1 MQNAVWTYQNT
12 MGLFRQGRYLL
23 LLTAAINL
31 CASIWLVGFGAC
43 LGFTLRPHCQ
53 DFLRICGT
61 IPISSSNMGFTRAWA
76 PMPKDIS
83 LTLGWCV
90 LLDWFAGCFAEWH
103 NFRCYPMCWS
113 NVRSAVWS
121 QMCFLC
127 CRFVGARSLLI

>member
-1 MQNAVWTYQNT
+1 MLYGHIKIPWAYFAREDICSYLRRPSIYAL
-12 MGLFRQGRYLL
+12 LFG
-23 LLTAAINL
+23 
-31 CASIWLVGFGAC
+31 WVGFGAC

-90 LLDWFAGCFAEWH
+90 LLAWFAGCFAEWH